1 MAYQIKY
8 SCGLEMIVYSRIC
21 RVVQGQTIRFEG
33 TWEQCRAWLADCG
46 AREI

>member
-21 RVVQGQTIRFEG
+21 RVVQGKTIQIDG
-33 TWEQCRAWLADCG
+33 TSNN
-46 AREI
+46 